1 MSEDDMTQSGI
12 NYDLLVEDSLRNVT
26 RAALAIAEHAGLPGE
41 AHFYIT
47 FKTDYEGVKVNPE
60 LAKGDETELT
70 IVLQHQY
77 WDLSVQERFFTVT
90 LSFSGKPENLV
101 IPYAAITQF
110 TDPSAGFSLQFDVDN
125 VIDEDGSALPSDDNS
140 SANEKDEEST
150 AEIVSLDSFR
160 KKPDSSS

>member
-1 MSEDDMTQSGI
+1 MSDDDMTQSGI

-47 FKTDYEGVKVNPE
+47 FKTDYEGVKVNPD
-60 LAKGDETELT
+60 LAKGDDTELT

-90 LSFSGKPENLV
+90 LSFSGAPETLV

-125 VIDEDGSALPSDDNS
+125 VMDEEGEAISSDDS
-140 SANEKDEEST
+140 PSADEKDKESS

-160 KKPDSSS
+160 NNPDRSS

>member
-1 MSEDDMTQSGI
+1 MSENDLTQSGI

-47 FKTDYEGVKVNPE
+47 FKTDYDGVKVNPD

-90 LSFSGKPENLV
+90 LSFSGVPETLV

-125 VIDEDGSALPSDDNS
+125 VPVDEQDTDEAATSSDAKESES
-140 SANEKDEEST
+140 S

-160 KKPDSSS
+160 NNPDRSS

>member
-1 MSEDDMTQSGI
+1 MSDDDMTQSGI

-47 FKTDYEGVKVNPE
+47 FKTDYEGVKVNPD
-60 LAKGDETELT
+60 LAKGDDTELT

-90 LSFSGKPENLV
+90 LSFSGVPETLV

-125 VIDEDGSALPSDDNS
+125 VMDEEGEAISSDDS
-140 SANEKDEEST
+140 PSADEKDKESS

-160 KKPDSSS
+160 NNPDRSS

>member
-1 MSEDDMTQSGI
+1 MSENDLTQSGI

-47 FKTDYEGVKVNPE
+47 FKTDYDGVKVNPD

-90 LSFSGKPENLV
+90 LSFSGVPETLV

-125 VIDEDGSALPSDDNS
+125 VPIDDQDTDEAAASSD
-140 SANEKDEEST
+140 EKDSESS

-160 KKPDSSS
+160 NNPDRSS

>member
-1 MSEDDMTQSGI
+1 MSENDLTQSGI

-47 FKTDYEGVKVNPE
+47 FKTDYDGVKVNPD

-90 LSFSGKPENLV
+90 LSFSGVPETLV

-125 VIDEDGSALPSDDNS
+125 VPLDEQEIDEAATSSDEKNS
-140 SANEKDEEST
+140 EAS

-160 KKPDSSS
+160 NKPDRSS

>member
-1 MSEDDMTQSGI
+1 MSDDDMTQSGI

-47 FKTDYEGVKVNPE
+47 FKTNYEGVKVNPD
-60 LAKGDETELT
+60 LAKGDESELT

-90 LSFSGKPENLV
+90 LSFSGVPETLV

-125 VIDEDGSALPSDDNS
+125 VIDEEGAPISSDEAS
-140 SANEKDEEST
+140 STDAKDEESS

-160 KKPDSSS
+160 NKPDRSS

>member
-1 MSEDDMTQSGI
+1 MSENDLTQSGI

-47 FKTDYEGVKVNPE
+47 FKTDYDGVKVNPD

-90 LSFSGKPENLV
+90 LSFSGAPETLV

-125 VIDEDGSALPSDDNS
+125 VMDEEGEAISSDDS
-140 SANEKDEEST
+140 PSADEKDKESS

-160 KKPDSSS
+160 NNPDRSS

>member
-1 MSEDDMTQSGI
+1 MSDNEMPQTGI

-47 FKTDYEGVKVNPE
+47 FKTDYDGVKVNPD
-60 LAKGDETELT
+60 LAKDDEKELT

-90 LSFSGKPENLV
+90 LSFSGVPETLV

-125 VIDEDGSALPSDDNS
+125 VPD
-140 SANEKDEEST
+140 DEENDTAADDAQTSDKASAENS

-160 KKPDSSS
+160 NNPDRST

>member
-1 MSEDDMTQSGI
+1 MSENDLTQSGI

-47 FKTDYEGVKVNPE
+47 FKTDYDGVKVNPD

-90 LSFSGKPENLV
+90 LSFSGVPETLV

-125 VIDEDGSALPSDDNS
+125 VPLDEQDTDEAAASGDDKESDAS
-140 SANEKDEEST
+140 

-160 KKPDSSS
+160 NNPDRSS

>member
-1 MSEDDMTQSGI
+1 MSDNEMPQTGI

-47 FKTDYEGVKVNPE
+47 FKTDYDGVKVNPD
-60 LAKGDETELT
+60 LAKDDEKELT

-90 LSFSGKPENLV
+90 LSFSGVPETLV

-125 VIDEDGSALPSDDNS
+125 VPD
-140 SANEKDEEST
+140 DEENDTAADDAQTSDEASAENS

-160 KKPDSSS
+160 NNPDRSS

>member
-1 MSEDDMTQSGI
+1 MSENDLTQSGI

-47 FKTDYEGVKVNPE
+47 FKTDYDGVKVNPD
-60 LAKGDETELT
+60 LAKSDETELT

-90 LSFSGKPENLV
+90 LSFSGVPETLV

-125 VIDEDGSALPSDDNS
+125 APLDEQDTDEAATSGD
-140 SANEKDEEST
+140 EKDSDAS

-160 KKPDSSS
+160 NNPDRSS

>member
-1 MSEDDMTQSGI
+1 MSENDLTQSGI

-47 FKTDYEGVKVNPE
+47 FKTDYDGVKVNPD

-90 LSFSGKPENLV
+90 LSFSGVPETLV

-125 VIDEDGSALPSDDNS
+125 VPIDEQDTDEAATSSDAKESES
-140 SANEKDEEST
+140 S

-160 KKPDSSS
+160 NNPDRSS

>member
-1 MSEDDMTQSGI
+1 MSENDLTQSGI

-47 FKTDYEGVKVNPE
+47 FKTDYDGVKVNPD

-90 LSFSGKPENLV
+90 LSFSGVPETLV

-125 VIDEDGSALPSDDNS
+125 VPLDEQEIDEAATSSD
-140 SANEKDEEST
+140 EKDSEAS

-160 KKPDSSS
+160 NKPERST

>member
-1 MSEDDMTQSGI
+1 MSDDDMTQSGI

-47 FKTDYEGVKVNPE
+47 FKTDYDGVKVNPE
-60 LAKGDETELT
+60 LAKGDDQELT

-90 LSFSGKPENLV
+90 LSFSGVPETLV

-125 VIDEDGSALPSDDNS
+125 LSENEDESLDTNDAPTNESDT
-140 SANEKDEEST
+140 EST

-160 KKPDSSS
+160 NNPERSS

>member
-1 MSEDDMTQSGI
+1 MSDNEMTQTGI

-47 FKTDYEGVKVNPE
+47 FKTDYDGVKVHPD
-60 LAKGDETELT
+60 LAKDDEKELT

-90 LSFSGKPENLV
+90 LSFSGVPETLV

-125 VIDEDGSALPSDDNS
+125 VPDDEGNDAAADDAQTSDEASAENS
-140 SANEKDEEST
+140 

-160 KKPDSSS
+160 NNPDRSS

>member
-1 MSEDDMTQSGI
+1 MSENDLTQSGI

-47 FKTDYEGVKVNPE
+47 FKTDYDGVKVNPD

-90 LSFSGKPENLV
+90 LSFSGVPETLV

-125 VIDEDGSALPSDDNS
+125 VPLDEQEIDEATTSSD
-140 SANEKDEEST
+140 EKDSEAS

-160 KKPDSSS
+160 NKPDRSS

>member
-1 MSEDDMTQSGI
+1 MSENDLTQSGI

-47 FKTDYEGVKVNPE
+47 FKTDYDGVKVNPD

-90 LSFSGKPENLV
+90 LSFSGVPETLV

-125 VIDEDGSALPSDDNS
+125 VPIDEQDTDEATASGDDKQSDAS
-140 SANEKDEEST
+140 

-160 KKPDSSS
+160 NNPDRSS

>member
-1 MSEDDMTQSGI
+1 MSDNEMPQTGI

-47 FKTDYEGVKVNPE
+47 FKTDYDGVKVNPD
-60 LAKGDETELT
+60 LAKDDEKELT

-90 LSFSGKPENLV
+90 LSFSGVPETLV

-125 VIDEDGSALPSDDNS
+125 APD
-140 SANEKDEEST
+140 DEENDTAADDAQTSDEASAENS

-160 KKPDSSS
+160 NNPDRSS

>member
-1 MSEDDMTQSGI
+1 MSENDLTQSGI

-47 FKTDYEGVKVNPE
+47 FKTDYDGVKVNPD

-90 LSFSGKPENLV
+90 LSFSGVPETLV

-125 VIDEDGSALPSDDNS
+125 VPLDEQEIDEAATS
-140 SANEKDEEST
+140 SNEKDSEAS

-160 KKPDSSS
+160 NKPDRSS

>member
-1 MSEDDMTQSGI
+1 MSENDLTQSGI

-47 FKTDYEGVKVNPE
+47 FKTDYDGVKVNPD

-90 LSFSGKPENLV
+90 LSFSGVPETLV

-125 VIDEDGSALPSDDNS
+125 VPLDEQEIDEAATSSD
-140 SANEKDEEST
+140 EKDSEAS

-160 KKPDSSS
+160 NKPDRSS